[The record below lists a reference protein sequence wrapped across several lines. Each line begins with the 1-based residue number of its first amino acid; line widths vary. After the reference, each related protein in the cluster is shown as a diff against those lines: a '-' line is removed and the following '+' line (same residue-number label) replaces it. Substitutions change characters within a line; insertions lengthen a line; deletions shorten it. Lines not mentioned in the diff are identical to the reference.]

1 MGGQI
6 DMRADAAIAGMT
18 GAMAGRGLV
27 TLIRRLFAG
36 YDGQR
41 PAGLIAGC
49 IRVCAGELRLEPDQ
63 LLVQLVDRADD
74 ALAAHRPL
82 LRPVRH
88 LVHGSASS
96 YCREYSRCPVVV
108 VPPGEGAGR

>member
-1 MGGQI
+1 VTTRTDEFGSAPPAAQGPGGT
-6 DMRADAAIAGMT
+6 RAADAA
-18 GAMAGRGLV
+18 GRLGFPDL
-27 TLIRRLFAG
+27 
-36 YDGQR
+36 
-41 PAGLIAGC
+41 P
-49 IRVCAGELRLEPDQ
+49 RLEPDQ

-74 ALAAHRPL
+74 ALAAHRRP